1 MSKRPDAFSRNTIK
15 VGHAQKGLVPKFSV
29 KFLTICLELICTLLF
44 LYLIYLRNARSGFGP
59 RGYSGILFA
68 GWYNYSECTNMAI
81 PQALVGEG
89 KLVLGIEKSTGSMEA
104 AVPFGLPAA
113 GSGW

>member
-1 MSKRPDAFSRNTIK
+1 M
-15 VGHAQKGLVPKFSV
+15 HSV
-29 KFLTICLELICTLLF
+29 KFLTRSLELVCTLLF
-44 LYLIYLRNARSGFGP
+44 LYLIYLRNARSGFGAQ
-59 RGYSGILFA
+59 GYSGILF
-68 GWYNYSECTNMAI
+68 GDWYNYSECTNIAI

-89 KLVLGIEKSTGSMEA
+89 KLVLGIEKSTGSIEA

>member
-1 MSKRPDAFSRNTIK
+1 
-15 VGHAQKGLVPKFSV
+15 
-29 KFLTICLELICTLLF
+29 
-44 LYLIYLRNARSGFGP
+44 LYLIYLRNARSGFGA

-68 GWYNYSECTNMAI
+68 DCYNYSEFTNIAI

-89 KLVLGIEKSTGSMEA
+89 KLLLVIEKSTGSIEA

>member
-1 MSKRPDAFSRNTIK
+1 M
-15 VGHAQKGLVPKFSV
+15 KGGFDITRS
-29 KFLTICLELICTLLF
+29 LELISTVLLW
-44 LYLIYLRNARSGFGP
+44 YLIYLRNARSGFGS
-59 RGYSGILFA
+59 RGYSSILFA

-89 KLVLGIEKSTGSMEA
+89 KLVLGIEKSTGSIEA

>member
-1 MSKRPDAFSRNTIK
+1 M
-15 VGHAQKGLVPKFSV
+15 KGGFDITRS
-29 KFLTICLELICTLLF
+29 LELVCTLL
-44 LYLIYLRNARSGFGP
+44 LWYLIYLRNARSGFGS
-59 RGYSGILFA
+59 RGYSSILFA
-68 GWYNYSECTNMAI
+68 GWYNYSECTNIAI

-89 KLVLGIEKSTGSMEA
+89 KLVLGIEKSTGSIEA

>member
-1 MSKRPDAFSRNTIK
+1 MKGGFDITRSL
-15 VGHAQKGLVPKFSV
+15 GLV
-29 KFLTICLELICTLLF
+29 CTLL
-44 LYLIYLRNARSGFGP
+44 LWYLIYLRNARSGFGSP
-59 RGYSGILFA
+59 GYSGILFA
-68 GWYNYSECTNMAI
+68 DWYNYSECTNIAI

-89 KLVLGIEKSTGSMEA
+89 KLLLGIEKSTGSIAA

>member
-1 MSKRPDAFSRNTIK
+1 
-15 VGHAQKGLVPKFSV
+15 
-29 KFLTICLELICTLLF
+29 
-44 LYLIYLRNARSGFGP
+44 LYLIYLRNATSRFGA

-68 GWYNYSECTNMAI
+68 DWYNYSEFTNMAI

-89 KLVLGIEKSTGSMEA
+89 KLVLGIEKSTGSIEA

>member
-1 MSKRPDAFSRNTIK
+1 MTVARVKLWT
-15 VGHAQKGLVPKFSV
+15 LPKLTLSAESSAALARLSV
-29 KFLTICLELICTLLF
+29 N
-44 LYLIYLRNARSGFGP
+44 YLRNARSGFGA
-59 RGYSGILFA
+59 RGYSRILFA

-89 KLVLGIEKSTGSMEA
+89 KLVLGIEKSTGSIEA